1 VAAWP
6 DRLEHFLGHYPHVVA
21 GLEAVSTFAAVV
33 VSLSL
38 AALAR
43 RANQTKLRARLYVA
57 QLLQQGTDPKNAPEY
72 IALSITNTGILP
84 LRIPFA
90 FFYWKIP
97 FRQSLSLI
105 TPLDYFQGADPH
117 LPSRPYPIEIH
128 PRTSQTMYLRTVRVA
143 RENFKE
149 MRQGK
154 NRAMRFLSG
163 FMKAKVVTEDG
174 RTFNVKLAKNIRREI
189 KAARTGKSQP
199 PAPPKPRR

>member
-43 RANQTKLRARLYVA
+43 RANQTKLRARLYIA
-57 QLLQQGTDPKNAPEY
+57 QLIQQGIDRRNPPEY
-72 IALSITNTGILP
+72 IVLSITNTGILP

-97 FRQSLSLI
+97 FRRSLMLI
-105 TPLDYFQGADPH
+105 RPLDSFQGADPH
-117 LPSRPYPIEIH
+117 LPSRPYPIEIR
-128 PRTSQTMYLRTVRVA
+128 PRTSETIYLRTLHFA
-143 RENFKE
+143 RDNFKE

-163 FMKAKVVTEDG
+163 FMKAKVTTEDG
-174 RTFNVKLAKNIRREI
+174 RTFNLKLSKDIRHEI
-189 KAARTGKSQP
+189 KAASTGKSQP
-199 PAPPKPRR
+199 PPEPRR